1 MSVLAALLVAVGL
14 ADLVRSA
21 LRDRPGGTAITPVAT
36 AAGVVALTATAAL
49 SGLLAAPGGLLLTAL
64 AAIGLAAWVI
74 TSEGALS
81 RGRHHLVPL
90 AVLAGGLLLQLLTNG
105 AAPDAAGLLSRWLGW
120 ADLPWRPQPDRALL
134 LAGLALTQLST
145 GNLVVRHVL
154 TSTGAMSSRPVPRGR
169 PADEELKGGRL
180 LGPLERL
187 FILGLGLA
195 GEYTAAGL
203 VIAAKGLIRWPEL
216 RSHSESTDG
225 PPDID
230 KVTEYFLVGSFVSWL
245 VALSALVLAR

>member
-1 MSVLAALLVAVGL
+1 MSVFAAVLVAVGVTDLLRGIRRGARPRTGRSLSPFALVVGLLVL
-14 ADLVRSA
+14 A
-21 LRDRPGGTAITPVAT
+21 
-36 AAGVVALTATAAL
+36 VVAGGA
-49 SGLLAAPGGLLLTAL
+49 GLLTTTGGVLLTVLGGATL
-64 AAIGLAAWVI
+64 LVWVT
-74 TSEGALS
+74 TSETALDQ
-81 RGRHHLVPL
+81 GRHHLLPL
-90 AVLAGGLLLQLLTNG
+90 AVLGGGLALQLLLAG
-105 AAPDAAGLLSRWLGW
+105 WAPDVDGLLGRWLTW
-120 ADLPWRPQPDRALL
+120 SDLPWQPTPQRALL

-154 TSTGAMSSRPVPRGR
+154 TSTGAMRPTSGR
-169 PADEELKGGRL
+169 TDEEELKGGRL
-180 LGPLERL
+180 LGPLERI

-216 RSHSESTDG
+216 KSHSEGSG
-225 PPDID
+225 PSDID